1 MSLNVRNFTFA
12 VSLFLVAPLAQ
23 AQAGDCWQQHRATVY
38 EWTCAGQSLPAEGED
53 FALSIVVVDSPKALM
68 VIDSGATAAVGES
81 AAAAIRSKFGDK
93 PVWILNTQPKPE
105 HVLGN
110 VGFRSTFSG
119 TLTPGENFSNR
130 VVAGKRTADL
140 MRERCPTCIENF
152 SERMGSDSV
161 KGTESLVPGRILRT
175 KTGHL
180 GLLHN
185 DWVSWKFRL
194 YNDLETEEALVLRNQ
209 ELKLWWV
216 GSAVQNRD
224 IPDLY
229 DGNVVERINFLG
241 RLKTRMGSDDTVLTS
256 FGVLGRDWIERNL
269 NYFVRVQQ
277 DVLYGLE
284 EGVSEVELIEQI
296 SAQIGEFKNAVYV
309 QTDPKVN
316 AKALETHQLN
326 IQRIFRQT
334 EPFAF

>member
-1 MSLNVRNFTFA
+1 
-12 VSLFLVAPLAQ
+12 
-23 AQAGDCWQQHRATVY
+23 
-38 EWTCAGQSLPAEGED
+38 
-53 FALSIVVVDSPKALM
+53 
-68 VIDSGATAAVGES
+68 
-81 AAAAIRSKFGDK
+81 
-93 PVWILNTQPKPE
+93 
-105 HVLGN
+105 
-110 VGFRSTFSG
+110 
-119 TLTPGENFSNR
+119 
-130 VVAGKRTADL
+130 
-140 MRERCPTCIENF
+140 
-152 SERMGSDSV
+152 
-161 KGTESLVPGRILRT
+161 
-175 KTGHL
+175 
-180 GLLHN
+180 
-185 DWVSWKFRL
+185 
-194 YNDLETEEALVLRNQ
+194 VLRNQ

-277 DVLYGLE
+277 AVLYGLE

>member
-1 MSLNVRNFTFA
+1 MYLNIRSFSTFVA
-12 VSLFLVAPLAQ
+12 FIFLTSLAQ
-23 AQAGDCWQQHRATVY
+23 AQSEPCWQQHRATVY
-38 EWTCAGQSLPAEGED
+38 EWTCAGQSLPADGQD
-53 FALSIVVVDSPKALM
+53 FALSIVIVDSPKALM

-81 AAAAIRSKFGDK
+81 AAAAIRSKFGTK
-93 PVWILNTQPKPE
+93 PVWVLNSQPKPE

-110 VGFRSTFSG
+110 VGFRSVFAS
-119 TLTPGENFSNR
+119 TLKEGESFTSR
-130 VVAGKRTADL
+130 LVAGKKTADL
-140 MRERCPTCIENF
+140 MKARCSVCISNF

-161 KGTESLVPGRILRT
+161 KGTESLVPARILRT
-175 KTGHL
+175 ETGHL

-185 DWVSWKFRL
+185 DWVAWKFRL

-241 RLKTRMGSDDTVLTS
+241 RLKARMLAGDTILTS
-256 FGVLGRDWIERNL
+256 FGVLGRDWVDRNL

-277 DVLYGLE
+277 AVLYGLE
-284 EGVSEVELIEQI
+284 NGGSEVELIEQI
-296 SAQIGEFKNAVYV
+296 SAQISEFKKPVHV
-309 QTDPKVN
+309 QTSPEMN

-334 EPFAF
+334 EPFVF

>member
-1 MSLNVRNFTFA
+1 MRLNVRNFTLV
-12 VSLFLVAPLAQ
+12 VSLLFATPLLHAQ
-23 AQAGDCWQQHRATVY
+23 PANCWQQHRATVY
-38 EWTCAGQSLPAEGED
+38 EWTCAGQSLPAEGQD

-81 AAAAIRSKFGDK
+81 AAAAIRSKFGTK
-93 PVWILNTQPKPE
+93 PIWILNTQPKPE

-110 VGFRSTFSG
+110 VGFRAAFAA
-119 TLTPGENFSNR
+119 TLSEGESFASR
-130 VVAGKRTADL
+130 LVAGKRTADL
-140 MRERCPTCIENF
+140 MQARCPACIENF
-152 SERMGSDSV
+152 SERMGSGSV

-180 GLLHN
+180 GVLHN
-185 DWVSWKFRL
+185 DWVSWTFRL

-241 RLKTRMGSDDTVLTS
+241 RLKARMRSDETILTS
-256 FGVLGRDWIERNL
+256 FGALGPDWIERNL

-277 DVLYGLE
+277 LVLYGLE
-284 EGVSEVELIEQI
+284 EGVSEVELIQQI
-296 SAQIGEFKNAVYV
+296 SAQIGEFKNSVYV
-309 QTDPKVN
+309 QTDPNVN

>member
-1 MSLNVRNFTFA
+1 MFLKNRSVLFA
-12 VSLFLVAPLAQ
+12 FFSILFAPLAN
-23 AQAGDCWQQHRATVY
+23 AQGDACWQQHRATVY
-38 EWTCAGQSLPAEGED
+38 EWTCAAQSLPAEGRD
-53 FALSIVVVDSPKALM
+53 FALSIVVVDSPKAIL

-81 AAAAIRSKFGDK
+81 AAAAIRSKFGTK

-110 VGFRSTFSG
+110 VGFRAAFAG
-119 TLTPGENFSNR
+119 TLREGELFASR
-130 VVAGKRTADL
+130 LVAGKRTADL
-140 MRERCPTCIENF
+140 MRARCPTCIENF
-152 SERMGSDSV
+152 SERMGSNSV
-161 KGTESLVPGRILRT
+161 KGTESLVPERILRT
-175 KTGHL
+175 KSGNL
-180 GLLHN
+180 GLLN
-185 DWVSWKFRL
+185 GDWRPWKYRL
-194 YNDLETEEALVLRNQ
+194 YKNLETEEALVLRNR

-229 DGNVVERINFLG
+229 DGDVVERINFLG
-241 RLKTRMGSDDTVLTS
+241 RLKTQMSADDTVLTS
-256 FGVLGRDWIERNL
+256 FGALGRDWIERNL

-284 EGVSEVELIEQI
+284 GGVSEVELIDQI
-296 SAQIGEFKNAVYV
+296 SAQMGEFQNPVYI
-309 QTDPKVN
+309 QTDPRAN

-326 IQRIFRQT
+326 VQRIYRQT